1 MVKDVVDELAGLS
14 RFVGGDSGVLA
25 AVQAAAKLR
34 NFSAK
39 QIIVGQD
46 GADKDVFCLLKGQ
59 ARAVVYS
66 SEGHEIWLDDFGP
79 GDLFGEMAAL
89 TDMHRSA
96 DIVAASN
103 VAVAVFAARDFITL
117 MEEFGE
123 FGLAVSRRLVERI
136 RHTTQRMFE
145 LSVLSAPGRVYA
157 ELLRAAEHGN
167 LEGSEIREIR
177 PVPQITELARRINST
192 RETVSRTIN
201 DLERRGLVIRERGA
215 MTILAPKQLGAL
227 TYLE

>member
-1 MVKDVVDELAGLS
+1 MVNDVADELSGLS
-14 RFVGGDSGVLA
+14 RLVGGDAEILS
-25 AVQAAAKLR
+25 AVQTAAKIR
-34 NFSAK
+34 KFSAK

-46 GADKDVFCLLKGQ
+46 EPDSDVFCVLEGE

-66 SEGHEIWLDDFGP
+66 TEGHEIWLDDFGP

-89 TDMHRSA
+89 AGTPRSA

-103 VAVAVFAARDFITL
+103 VVVAIFAAHDFITL
-117 MEEFGE
+117 LERHGTLA
-123 FGLAVSRRLVERI
+123 LAVSRRLVERI

-157 ELLRAAEHGN
+157 ELLRSAADKDAR
-167 LEGSEIREIR
+167 SERRVIR
-177 PVPQITELARRINST
+177 PVPQITELARRVNST

-201 DLERRGLVIRERGA
+201 DLERRGLVIRESGA
-215 MTILAPKQLGAL
+215 MTILAPRQLGVLA
-227 TYLE
+227 YLE